1 MLVIESSSA
10 TLTVP
15 DLHHRRVASG
25 GALRLL
31 LADDHALLRQS
42 LRTLLEREGLE
53 VIGEAGGGGEAVDL
67 AERLHPDVAIVDFS
81 MPDQNGVEAIK
92 RIAEVSPTTRT
103 IILSMYDGA
112 SYIRAARAA
121 GAMAYVIKGQSVS
134 ELLRAI
140 REVGRGN
147 SYFRTPGA
155 GRDRPGGGAEPTADP
170 FESLSR
176 RQLEVLERVAQGE
189 TTAQIAAALGISPK
203 TVEAHRTAVMRK
215 LGVHRTAE
223 LVRYAVR
230 LGLVNA

>member
-1 MLVIESSSA
+1 MIETPSSTTA
-10 TLTVP
+10 IDPLQQ
-15 DLHHRRVASG
+15 RRVAPSG
-25 GALRLL
+25 SLKLL

-53 VIGEAGGGGEAVDL
+53 VIGEAGGGGEAVEL
-67 AERLHPDVAIVDFS
+67 AERLHPDVAVVDYA
-81 MPDQNGVEAIK
+81 MPDQNGIEATK
-92 RIAEVSPTTRT
+92 QIAQVSPGTRT

-112 SYIRAARAA
+112 SYIRAARSA
-121 GAMAYVIKGQSVS
+121 GAMAYVIKGQPVS

-147 SYFRTPGA
+147 FYFRTPGA
-155 GRDRPGGGAEPTADP
+155 GRDRPAGNGEPAADP
-170 FESLSR
+170 IETLSR
-176 RQLEVLERVAQGE
+176 RQIEVLERVAQGE
-189 TTAQIAAALGISPK
+189 TTAQIAESLGISPK

-230 LGLVNA
+230 LGLVTA

>member
-1 MLVIESSSA
+1 VIDTPGSSA
-10 TLTVP
+10 TYVP
-15 DLHHRRVASG
+15 SELPQRRAVTNGSVK
-25 GALRLL
+25 LL
-31 LADDHALLRQS
+31 LVDDHALLRQS

-53 VIGEAGGGGEAVDL
+53 VIGEAGGGAEAVEL
-67 AERLHPDVAIVDFS
+67 AERLHPDVAVVDFA
-81 MPDQNGVEAIK
+81 MPDQNGIEAT
-92 RIAEVSPTTRT
+92 RQIAQVSPATRV

-121 GAMAYVIKGQSVS
+121 GAVGYVIKGQPVS

-147 SYFRTPGA
+147 TYFRTPGA
-155 GRDRPGGGAEPTADP
+155 GRDRAPGAEPGADP
-170 FESLSR
+170 LETLSR

-189 TTAQIAAALGISPK
+189 TTVQVAAALGISPK

-230 LGLVNA
+230 LGLVHA

>member
-1 MLVIESSSA
+1 VIDSTPNSSYG
-10 TLTVP
+10 P
-15 DLHHRRVASG
+15 PEIPHRRASAG
-25 GALRLL
+25 GSLKLL
-31 LADDHALLRQS
+31 LVDDHALLRQS

-53 VIGEAGGGGEAVDL
+53 VIGEAGGGVEAVEL
-67 AERLHPDVAIVDFS
+67 AQRLRPDIAVVDFA
-81 MPDQNGVEAIK
+81 MPDQNGIEATK
-92 RIAEVSPTTRT
+92 QIAQVAPATRV

-112 SYIRAARAA
+112 SYIRAARSA
-121 GAMAYVIKGQSVS
+121 GAVGYVIKGQPVS

-140 REVGRGN
+140 REVGRGS

-155 GRDRPGGGAEPTADP
+155 GRDRAGGEGAEPL
-170 FESLSR
+170 EMLSR

-189 TTAQIAAALGISPK
+189 TTVQIAAALGISPK

-230 LGLVNA
+230 LGLVHA